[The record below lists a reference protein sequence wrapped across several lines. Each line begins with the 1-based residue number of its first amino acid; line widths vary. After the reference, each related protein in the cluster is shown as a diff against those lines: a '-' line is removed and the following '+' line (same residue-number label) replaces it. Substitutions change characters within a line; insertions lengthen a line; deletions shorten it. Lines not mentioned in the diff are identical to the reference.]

1 MEIADWL
8 RRLGLSQYEAAFCEN
23 SIDLEIL
30 RELTSEDLKDLG
42 VASVGHRRRLLA
54 AIEELSSTG
63 RATSPVAGSAAA
75 GIANRPPPNAA
86 ISP

>member
-8 RRLGLSQYEAAFCEN
+8 RGLGLSQYDAAFREN

-30 RELTSEDLKDLG
+30 RKLTSEDLKDLG

-63 RATSPVAGSAAA
+63 LAHRRSRGRRRQ
-75 GIANRPPPNAA
+75 GWQKRPPPNAV